1 MSDAAGRSDLA
12 PTDPSSKA
20 WIKALRPSS
29 VSSVLSEGPRRKL
42 RCMYTQSQHT
52 KKYKSS
58 SFGRPIVD
66 TLNTSRAAAQT

>member
-42 RCMYTQSQHT
+42 PG
-52 KKYKSS
+52 SS
-58 SFGRPIVD
+58 DACTHSHN
-66 TLNTSRAAAQT
+66 TLKNTNLSRLDAQ